1 MNYLAL
7 DIGSTSIKGT
17 VWNLDQLTM
26 TASIVR
32 SPSPEPVAGLP
43 ARHFELD
50 PLAIVNATRQVLE
63 ALVVQVGEIAGV
75 VSCNQM
81 AGVVLADA
89 QGTPRSNYLS
99 WRDQRVLE
107 SFRATEQTYYEVLQ
121 ERLTPAR
128 LSQLGHECKL
138 GSAASLL
145 FWLHEN
151 NQLPDDAI
159 PLMLGDFI
167 AMQLAGS
174 EPLTEFT
181 NSKNM

>member
-7 DIGSTSIKGT
+7 DIGSSSIKGT

-26 TASIVR
+26 TASVARI
-32 SPSPEPVAGLP
+32 PCPDPVSGLP
-43 ARHFELD
+43 TGHFELD
-50 PLAIVNATRQVLE
+50 PLAIAEATSHVLE
-63 ALVVQVGEIAGV
+63 TLVEQAGDIDGV

-81 AGVVLADA
+81 AGVVLADTT
-89 QGTPRSNYLS
+89 GTPLSNYLS

-107 SFRATEQTYYEVLQ
+107 PFRETDHTYYDVLK

-145 FWLHEN
+145 LWLHEN
-151 NQLPDDAI
+151 NACRP
-159 PLMLGDFI
+159 I
-167 AMQLAGS
+167 AS
-174 EPLTEFT
+174 P
-181 NSKNM
+181 